1 MMTLQ
6 KYKNSSTSPPLLE
19 NLYILQILRVAL
31 GRELLITIW
40 RLLQSQQSHNLA
52 RKIVLT
58 LQKG

>member
-19 NLYILQILRVAL
+19 NLYIPQILRVAL
-31 GRELLITIW
+31 GREPLITIW